1 MPGLAAKVRAKFPGA
16 YDDIAD
22 ADLERQVLAKHP
34 EYADLATPAA
44 PPQAAP
50 QMRSRTGAL
59 YTPPSES
66 GVGDMAQGFGDALNP
81 MGYLRAASGLMTNP
95 GETVKQLALSPVRL
109 AGELVTNPAHAIG
122 SLAGML
128 VGGKALG
135 AVGDMPAGRLLS
147 AGTAGAKAAAGKL
160 PIVGPPLKAGAQAA
174 MQSWRD
180 TAPAVAESTPAAA
193 PVASAAPAAAP
204 LSETP
209 VGPMPKPKLSATE
222 VAQRLRTEYGSDRAG
237 MMLYGKKQPGMNI
250 ISPAER
256 QAAIKR
262 LAPGESQL
270 PNAAKQS
277 IASQYGK
284 FQEYLAQAPNQR
296 ARDYILSLMKG
307 GE

>member
-1 MPGLAAKVRAKFPGA
+1 M
-16 YDDIAD
+16 AD
-22 ADLERQVLAKHP
+22 SFVADSFAP
-34 EYADLATPAA
+34 DA
-44 PPQAAP
+44 PPP
-50 QMRSRTGAL
+50 QMRSRTGSL

-66 GVGDMAQGFGDALNP
+66 GVGDMAQGFGDAINP
-81 MGYLRAASGLMTNP
+81 MGYLRTAAGLVTNP
-95 GETVKQLALSPVRL
+95 GETVKQIAMSPVRL

-135 AVGDMPAGRLLS
+135 AAGDVPAGRLLR
-147 AGTAGAKAAAGKL
+147 AGAAGAKAGVEKL
-160 PIVGPPLKAGAQAA
+160 PIVGPPLKAGVQAA

-193 PVASAAPAAAP
+193 PVASVAPSAAPI
-204 LSETP
+204 SEAP
-209 VGPMPKPKLSATE
+209 VGPLPKPKLSATE
-222 VAQRLRTEYGSDRAG
+222 VAQRLRTEYGSDKAG

-262 LAPGESQL
+262 LAPGDSQL
-270 PNAAKQS
+270 PNAAKQA